1 MLKTI
6 IIDDNQNIRQTI
18 KHLYSEYFPEISVV
32 GEAESVSEGIK
43 LIQTHKPQ
51 LITLDI
57 ELTDGTGFHILQ
69 KLKPFNFKVIFIT
82 AFNDFAIKA
91 IKFSALD
98 YILKP
103 INEFEFKDS
112 IERALKEIES
122 SEIEMQINNFF
133 DLYEKKTQS
142 RKIVL
147 RTSESLH
154 LTDIREIIYCKSDNS
169 YTTFFLENNKKI
181 IVSKGI
187 KNFDKLLSEYGF
199 FRPHQ
204 SYLVNMQHVIKLD
217 KTDGG
222 FLILKNNT
230 EIPVSS
236 RRKAKLIQILE
247 KI

>member
-1 MLKTI
+1 
-6 IIDDNQNIRQTI
+6 
-18 KHLYSEYFPEISVV
+18 
-32 GEAESVSEGIK
+32 
-43 LIQTHKPQ
+43 
-51 LITLDI
+51 
-57 ELTDGTGFHILQ
+57 
-69 KLKPFNFKVIFIT
+69 
-82 AFNDFAIKA
+82 
-91 IKFSALD
+91 
-98 YILKP
+98 
-103 INEFEFKDS
+103 
-112 IERALKEIES
+112 
-122 SEIEMQINNFF
+122 MQINNFF

-147 RTSESLH
+147 RTSDSLH
-154 LTDIREIIYCKSDNS
+154 LTDISEIIYCKSDNS

-204 SYLVNMQHVIKLD
+204 SFLVNMQHVIKLD

-247 KI
+247 KIGYPRKVGQFVS